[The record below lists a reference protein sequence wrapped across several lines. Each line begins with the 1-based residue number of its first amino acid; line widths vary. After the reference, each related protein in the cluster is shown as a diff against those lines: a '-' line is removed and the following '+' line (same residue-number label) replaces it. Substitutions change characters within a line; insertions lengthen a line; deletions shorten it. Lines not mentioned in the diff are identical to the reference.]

1 VPGFTITGELC
12 PDTTG
17 STWAAVRTL
26 DDLHLALKIIP
37 VPDLTEGQALAAQ
50 MTAVLDRVGNQ
61 HLVRQHGSI
70 ALADGKLALV
80 LDQVIGSSLDH
91 LLGDR
96 GHLTPGETVTT
107 VAPLFAALADLHAA
121 GVVHGDLA
129 PGSILFSADGR
140 PMIADVGVARL
151 MGRTAQPAAR
161 TDGFVAPE
169 VVDGALASSA
179 SDVYS
184 VAALGWLCLLGIPP
198 GLASTCPSPNTLSPG
213 ALSPGALSPGTPT
226 RLVEV
231 LTSCLCA
238 DPALRPSARA
248 AAIEVFDA
256 APPESVVLTSAADPA
271 AEITRRIRST
281 AASAP
286 VLPSQSSPSTSKRL
300 RRFLVVGAIALLV
313 AVTIGA
319 GTIWLRG
326 RSPEAVHPVAVHP
339 VAVQPNSVR
348 STSAG
353 QAPAA
358 TVPPVAAATAPYG
371 VTDVVT
377 ARDSPRIAAAG
388 LLQAL
393 VDARALAYA
402 ARNPVL
408 LDLVYA
414 PGATKAGADRANL
427 ATALENGATY
437 LGLAFVVKDAAF
449 LAGTSTTARIRATI
463 VTPAYK
469 TGQPDGRTVPHV
481 QETVGP
487 SVFTLSLTRDGWRIL
502 ALTAP

>member
-1 VPGFTITGELC
+1 
-12 PDTTG
+12 
-17 STWAAVRTL
+17 
-26 DDLHLALKIIP
+26 
-37 VPDLTEGQALAAQ
+37 
-50 MTAVLDRVGNQ
+50 M
-61 HLVRQHGSI
+61 
-70 ALADGKLALV
+70 
-80 LDQVIGSSLDH
+80 
-91 LLGDR
+91 
-96 GHLTPGETVTT
+96 
-107 VAPLFAALADLHAA
+107 
-121 GVVHGDLA
+121 
-129 PGSILFSADGR
+129 
-140 PMIADVGVARL
+140 
-151 MGRTAQPAAR
+151 
-161 TDGFVAPE
+161 
-169 VVDGALASSA
+169 
-179 SDVYS
+179 
-184 VAALGWLCLLGIPP
+184 AALGWLCLLGIPP
-198 GLASTCPSPNTLSPG
+198 GLASTCPSPNT
-213 ALSPGALSPGTPT
+213 LSPGALSPGTPT

-271 AEITRRIRST
+271 TEITRRIRST

-358 TVPPVAAATAPYG
+358 TVPPVAPPTAPYG
-371 VTDVVT
+371 VTDLVT